1 MIGSIEYLLAGTLAA
16 ATPLV
21 FAATGEIVVE
31 RSGVLNLGIEGMMAS
46 GAATGFV
53 VATLTGSHLAG
64 FGAAAA
70 VAALLSLVF
79 AALVLGALANQVAAG
94 LAVGI
99 LGLGVS
105 TLVGEDV
112 EGATIR
118 PLASIDLGPLT
129 DLPLVGPALF
139 GQDPTV
145 YAGLASVALVA
156 LFLRRGRPG
165 LALRAIGESPE
176 AAEAIGYPVRAV
188 RAAAIAFGGAMAG
201 IGGASLSLAYTPLW
215 ADGLVGG
222 RGWIAVALVVFGAWR
237 PGRVLLGAWLF
248 GAVSLLELFLQGVGF
263 ELPSQLFS
271 AMPYLVTIVVLA
283 LISSDPARLR
293 LERPMSLGL
302 TYRRRG

>member
-1 MIGSIEYLLAGTLAA
+1 MIDSVEYLVAGTLAA

-31 RSGVLNLGIEGMMAS
+31 RAGVLNLGIEGMMAS

-53 VATLTGSHLAG
+53 VATVTGSYAAG
-64 FGAAAA
+64 FAAAA
-70 VAALLSLVF
+70 LVAALLSLVF
-79 AALVLGALANQVAAG
+79 AGLVLVTLANQVAAG

-105 TLVGEDV
+105 TLVGKEL

-118 PLASIDLGPLT
+118 PLQGIDLGPLT
-129 DLPLVGPALF
+129 ELPVVGRALF

-156 LFLRRGRPG
+156 LFLRRGRAG
-165 LALRAIGESPE
+165 LALRAIGEAP
-176 AAEAIGYPVRAV
+176 AAADAIGYPVR
-188 RAAAIAFGGAMAG
+188 RIRCAAIAFGGAMAG

-215 ADGLVGG
+215 ADGLVAG

-248 GAVSLLELFLQGVGF
+248 GAVSLAELFLQGAGV

-271 AMPYLVTIVVLA
+271 ALPYLVTIAVLA
-283 LISSDPARLR
+283 LISRDPRRLR

-302 TYRRRG
+302 PYRHRG

>member
-21 FAATGEIVVE
+21 FAATGEVVVE
-31 RSGVLNLGIEGMMAS
+31 RAGVLNLGIEGMMAS

-53 VATLTGSHLAG
+53 VATLTGSALAG
-64 FGAAAA
+64 FAAAA
-70 VAALLSLVF
+70 TVAALLSLVF

-105 TLVGEDV
+105 TLVGKDF
-112 EGATIR
+112 EGATIA
-118 PLASIDLGPLT
+118 PLPSLDLGALT
-129 DLPLVGPALF
+129 ELPLVGPALF
-139 GQDPTV
+139 GQDATV
-145 YAGLASVALVA
+145 YAGLAAVALVA

-176 AAEAIGYPVRAV
+176 AAEAIGYRVRAV

-201 IGGASLSLAYTPLW
+201 VGGASLSLAYTPLW
-215 ADGLVGG
+215 ADGLVAG

-248 GAVSLLELFLQGVGF
+248 GAVSLAELFLQGVGM

-271 AMPYLVTIVVLA
+271 AMPYLVTILVLA
-283 LISSDPARLR
+283 LISRDPARLR
-293 LERPMSLGL
+293 RERPISLGL
-302 TYRRRG
+302 PYRHRG